1 LADQAIGSAARLGS
15 PRPSPWR
22 RTELCVAEL
31 NRDPQHWRD
40 SQQLEHV
47 LGKYL
52 ISDQPMTEEQWARE
66 RATVID
72 EQTNNEQTNKIE
84 EEPARFG
91 DGREENHLDAAKR
104 LGLPVVP
111 EASPLLP
118 QISRTT
124 KKSNK

>member
-1 LADQAIGSAARLGS
+1 MNCSKLPSTIQKSSTLICRITPTVTTSPHRLGLKNVTAAIF
-15 PRPSPWR
+15 W
-22 RTELCVAEL
+22 LK

-72 EQTNNEQTNKIE
+72 D
-84 EEPARFG
+84 EPPRFG
-91 DGREENHLDAAKR
+91 DGREENVLAAN
-104 LGLPVVP
+104 V
-111 EASPLLP
+111 
-118 QISRTT
+118 
-124 KKSNK
+124 